1 MKNFKV
7 LFLGDVVGPESTEYV
22 AKHLWKLRESYGA
35 DVAVVNGENCAAGNG
50 IDRNGAEL
58 LLRGG
63 ADVITT
69 GNHVFKRFEA
79 ESLLEDEKRVLRPA
93 NYPDRVAG
101 AGFAMTEAAGRILL
115 VINLMGVVEMEPIG
129 DPFAKADA
137 ILRENAGKYDF
148 SLIDFH
154 AEATSEK
161 AALAFYLDG
170 RAGAVIGT
178 HTHVQTADEKILP
191 GGTAFI
197 TDAGMC
203 GPSMSVLGVEP
214 KCIIKKLTL
223 HTPVKFEIAKNPT
236 EINGVLT
243 EFDAQSG
250 KAVSIERIR
259 I

>member
-1 MKNFKV
+1 MNNYKV
-7 LFLGDVVGPESTEYV
+7 LFLGDVVGPGSTEYV
-22 AKHLWKLRESYGA
+22 SKRLWKLRKELGA
-35 DVAVVNGENCAAGNG
+35 DFAVVNGENCAPGNG
-50 IDRNGAEL
+50 IDRSGAES

-79 ESLLEDEKRVLRPA
+79 ESLLEDEKTILRPA

-101 AGFAMTEAAGRILL
+101 AGFAMTEAAGKTLL
-115 VINLMGVVEMEPIG
+115 VINLMGIVNMEPIG

-137 ILRENAGKYDF
+137 ILRENEGKYDF

-170 RAGAVIGT
+170 RVGAVIGT

-203 GPSMSVLGVEP
+203 GPSPSVLGVEP
-214 KCIIKKLTL
+214 QCIIKKLTL
-223 HTPVKFEIAKNPT
+223 HTPVKFEISDNPT
-236 EINGVLT
+236 EINGVLLT
-243 EFDAQSG
+243 FDAGSG
-250 KAVSIERIR
+250 KATEIKRIK